1 MAAVKF
7 DARSEYMHI
16 AAAWEPILDTIEGVN
31 GRSHDDP
38 GLAEWLIEQCENVL
52 KAAKQHQ
59 KGVKY
64 DNLIQDAV
72 ELDKKDTKTLNTK

>member
-52 KAAKQHQ
+52 KAAK
-59 KGVKY
+59 
-64 DNLIQDAV
+64 
-72 ELDKKDTKTLNTK
+72 